1 MTGPLLGAM
10 RSHDCGGLRAA
21 DPLTGAPTPV
31 PDAQLA
37 EVRLRALRPPQ
48 PPADPA

>member
-10 RSHDCGGLRAA
+10 RSHGCGVLRAA

-37 EVRLRALRPPQ
+37 EVRLRALHPPK
-48 PPADPA
+48 PPGANG